1 MKKMILAFVA
11 MVVTTMSANAQS
23 NNREITFDRISGYLE
38 LTTEQ
43 VEPVRTAFA
52 QFMESQKSVQ
62 NVQGSEQA
70 EGWGKVIERHL
81 DTMKKV
87 LTEKQYQ
94 KYDTLLNQSILN
106 AADRYQEQQGKPSA
120 SPSLPAPSA
129 SGLKHI
135 LQHTFLKNF
144 TPFAT
149 DSEGAPGG
157 CRKIVLV
164 SQAS

>member
-11 MVVTTMSANAQS
+11 MVVMTMSANAQS
-23 NNREITFDRISGYLE
+23 NDNRAVTFDRISGYLE

-62 NVQGSEQA
+62 NVQGSEKA
-70 EGWGKVIERHL
+70 EGWRKVIERHL

-94 KYDTLLNQSILN
+94 KYDTLFNQSILN
-106 AADRYQEQQGKPSA
+106 AADRYQEQQGK
-120 SPSLPAPSA
+120 
-129 SGLKHI
+129 
-135 LQHTFLKNF
+135 
-144 TPFAT
+144 
-149 DSEGAPGG
+149 
-157 CRKIVLV
+157 
-164 SQAS
+164 